1 MLAGWFCASI
11 VLLALLVERMR
22 VSILDQ
28 YLDEKYTELD
38 HQVSA
43 YIYNIYIIAEPWF
56 ACTFQTGAGSSFR
69 RSALLLYFDTE
80 RETTSFHPS
89 LMSRFRVFLIT
100 VHVDCVVLFM
110 RANASLV

>member
-43 YIYNIYIIAEPWF
+43 YI
-56 ACTFQTGAGSSFR
+56 
-69 RSALLLYFDTE
+69 
-80 RETTSFHPS
+80 
-89 LMSRFRVFLIT
+89 
-100 VHVDCVVLFM
+100 
-110 RANASLV
+110 